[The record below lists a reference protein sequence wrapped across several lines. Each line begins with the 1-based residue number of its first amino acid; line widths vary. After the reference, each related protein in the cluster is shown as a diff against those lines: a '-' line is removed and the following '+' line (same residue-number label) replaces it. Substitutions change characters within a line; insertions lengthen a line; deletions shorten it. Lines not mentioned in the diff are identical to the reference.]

1 MVKEL
6 TEILGIKI
14 SNIYSWN
21 YGTFAD
27 REIWNVEFDED
38 TFNRNSMNTGVMLL
52 NFLKTLAIDFNF
64 GLHKFKGGQINRD
77 YIWASTIYRHFYYL
91 QEVGLNYNY
100 PDPQNNIPVNVK
112 CTFESSTRIKIDN

>member
-1 MVKEL
+1 MDQASDREEISYKILISASFRASPKGDTLVKEL

-27 REIWNVEFDED
+27 REIWDVEFDED

-52 NFLKTLAIDFNF
+52 NFLKTLAIDF
-64 GLHKFKGGQINRD
+64 KFMKTKIKV
-77 YIWASTIYRHFYYL
+77 YR
-91 QEVGLNYNY
+91 
-100 PDPQNNIPVNVK
+100 
-112 CTFESSTRIKIDN
+112 